1 MCGNFTDE
9 LDCSE
14 KLRIADEW
22 IFKPSGGLVVVNV
35 LSLWYDCRIFKLADF
50 SLSFFSPT
58 RAAYKMSHWFR
69 RNRDLFAFF
78 ICLVHFNDH
87 VPFQPKKK
95 KRSHTELLNKPL

>member
-35 LSLWYDCRIFKLADF
+35 LSLWYD
-50 SLSFFSPT
+50 
-58 RAAYKMSHWFR
+58 
-69 RNRDLFAFF
+69 
-78 ICLVHFNDH
+78 
-87 VPFQPKKK
+87 
-95 KRSHTELLNKPL
+95 